1 MSNRYV
7 AIFHANL
14 NYAFL
19 IPENYERVIRASYE
33 VIIDTFARYPEAKY
47 VFETSG
53 YSIEQMALKTPDV
66 LEKLKAAIASGQCE
80 FMGAPY
86 SHPIMAN
93 IPEEDGYWSCEF
105 AMRTF
110 EKHLGFRPESFWNP
124 ECTWMQYVPRAF
136 GRASVRYLA
145 LDFESYMICNDKDYG
160 WVERNWAHDMNWGGH
175 IPWYDL
181 DPNCRFLH
189 RPFKDIVPGLD
200 GFCRSDRL
208 VGKYLSYFRGGTTLE
223 EYLDNV
229 QKWSGDQEEGAT
241 IIVAD
246 DAEYCGT
253 TGYYYIKYS
262 GDYSK
267 TFNIDPAALEK
278 LDKMVRGVLDL
289 GPMITFKEACE
300 TITPVEEPYFAE
312 DRFAWHRTF
321 ADAWANTPEAR
332 AWEPILQ
339 QNRREYKENYQP
351 IIEAP
356 ENRDRFKDIVDR
368 FWFHMTNSANSDGRW
383 PPPPRVT
390 CQFNRGWC
398 LGEMRKTR
406 EVLDELAGLT
416 KGIPLPEAEEYEAP
430 PAGDWH
436 YGYHFTDK
444 EPSDVEKLNA
454 YELHHCIYYANK
466 MAEGKDPNKQVEGKA
481 LLRRVF
487 DELDRRGMKG
497 SRPASI
503 SE

>member
-1 MSNRYV
+1 MDYV

-33 VIIDTFARYPEAKY
+33 VIFDTFAKYPEAKY

-53 YSIEQMALKTPDV
+53 YSIEQMAEKTPDV
-66 LEKLKAAIASGQCE
+66 LDKLKEAIDRGQCE

-105 AMRTF
+105 AMRTS
-110 EKHLGFRPESFWNP
+110 EEYLGFRPESFWNP
-124 ECTWMQYVPRAF
+124 ECTWMQHVPNAFKRA
-136 GRASVRYLA
+136 GVKNLT
-145 LDFESYMICNDKDYG
+145 LDFESYMACNDKDYG
-160 WVERNWAHDMNWGGH
+160 WTERNRTHDMNWGGH

-181 DPNCRFLH
+181 DPNCKFLH
-189 RPFKDIVPGLD
+189 RPFKDIVPGLN

-208 VGKYLSYFRGGTTLE
+208 VGKYLSYFRGSTTLE
-223 EYLDNV
+223 EYIDNV
-229 QKWSGDQEEGAT
+229 QQWSGDKDEGAT
-241 IIVAD
+241 VIIAD

-253 TGYYYIKYS
+253 TGYYFIKYKA
-262 GDYSK
+262 DYSK
-267 TFNIDPAALEK
+267 TFNIDPTAGPK
-278 LDKMVRGVLDL
+278 LDAMVRGIL
-289 GPMITFKEACE
+289 GIGNMITFKEACD
-300 TITPVEEPYFAE
+300 TIPPVEEPYYVD
-312 DRFAWHRTF
+312 DRFAWHRTY

-332 AWEPILQ
+332 GWEPTLVQ
-339 QNRREYKENYQP
+339 HRLEYKEKYQP
-351 IIEAP
+351 IVEAP
-356 ENRDRFKDIVDR
+356 ENKERFKHLVDE

-383 PPPPRVT
+383 PPPPAVT
-390 CQFNRGWC
+390 CEFNRDWC
-398 LGEMRKTR
+398 LEEMCKTR
-406 EVLDELAGLT
+406 AALDALAEAT
-416 KGIPLPEAEEYEAP
+416 KDMPLPEAEERAVP
-430 PAGDWH
+430 PQGDWR

-444 EPSDVEKLNA
+444 DPSVVEKLNM

-466 MAEGKDPNKQVEGKA
+466 MAEGNDPDKQVEGKA

-487 DELDRRGMKG
+487 EELDRRGMKG

-503 SE
+503 S